1 MIVICTF
8 AVVFCGWI
16 CSAFGCCSGEAGSEE
31 EKLKIPPPASEDIGM
46 STISGTDA
54 ATARPRGPTVGD
66 YYNSIM

>member
-8 AVVFCGWI
+8 TVLFCGWI
-16 CSAFGCCSGEAGSEE
+16 CSAFGCCSGETGTEE

-46 STISGTDA
+46 STISGVEAND
-54 ATARPRGPTVGD
+54 RPRGPTVAD